1 MATYLSNQTGNWST
15 ASTWVTAAAGT
26 LTPTAAAGQPPQS
39 GGVDKIII
47 RSGHIVGYDVS
58 GEFGDD
64 STFNTNLTSAGGIVV
79 VGTLSASRTTSTS
92 LTARGSITIPTG
104 GTFNWGTSASPIPSS
119 VSARIVLNYSP
130 TPSNHKHIFAC
141 NGGNISMYSALQKTR
156 NTFLTLS
163 ANAAATQITV
173 NDATNWVV
181 GDRVILEPD
190 TTTMTREHITTISN
204 VAGNV
209 ITLNNGLNFA
219 RLSGTRIGN
228 FSSNLTV
235 MPQSTAFTT
244 GFLYVPTNTTTCVLN
259 NVRFESMGGNS
270 PTWSSTTSPYNG
282 PAGQSG
288 LGIHTT
294 NLLNN
299 FTIEN
304 LAFEEYT
311 TASGPYLLGIDQPS
325 VGRITVKNS
334 AFRGTSHG
342 VYIGSGAIP
351 IFDGCT
357 WYRCG
362 FLNHAFGA
370 GSGNTLFKDC
380 FVNSGL
386 ASIQTVGKS
395 TINNTKLKA
404 ATSIVSNSVLDT
416 VYNNCTIQTDVRIV
430 SMAAA
435 GALGTNIFNNCT
447 FTGSAPL
454 TAVHNVRSSDLQ
466 VTKLNRPNNVDLDY
480 RLYNYYYYGQTNFT
494 VRKNGITSLKIN
506 PNIANQEFNTY
517 LSIPAFAGVSQKIK
531 CNLRFDSTYGTA
543 NPPSI
548 SFIGAGVSVLCA
560 CPAVADAWH
569 NFDIDLTPTNT
580 DDIAVTVTGQSTSIL
595 GYVYLDGLPIDPYIQ
610 TARWYGFET
619 DKNAFRTV
627 NGLNTL
633 TENQVSALDVV
644 TNLDYLYDA
653 ASYWTINNPL
663 STSYFDLFTV
673 NGTVLDFGNRNFII
687 NNTGTGFSYSSAT
700 NTITLDAPSLSAGT
714 NFNTLKTTG
723 TITLSTGVIS
733 NIDVNANL
741 VQTTPTNL
749 TGIYMLSS
757 SNTLTY
763 NTNTP
768 IEVEYTN
775 CTMVGVQN
783 DGTAI
788 VTIKRTNSTV
798 TESDA
803 EIVTY
808 APTLINLTLQ
818 GGYIALYDNT
828 STRQYFQNTDGT
840 IVLPA
845 NATGNWSY
853 KIATYGYQLVAGS
866 FTVNPSVGGTVD
878 ISPNYIPDTF
888 INENNA
894 SVVSG
899 YTDLNSTAKIHDYLS
914 YYLTTS
920 QGIDYGI
927 LDSESFG
934 ALSFYGNLVMSA
946 TANSVVDYNSGTNTL
961 TLKSTSVNDSIIFIV
976 ASAFSQ
982 TGGNTI
988 GDDVKIR
995 SSNLDSEIYFT
1006 NINSINFYPSLSDR
1020 DNNTNVGI
1028 SLSSKNIY
1036 RYKYGSTVNGVTF
1049 SDYIYNRI
1057 TINGTTLLYTTPISI
1072 GSTTVDLGTVGNLQS
1087 ILNNQ
1092 KIINTGVQ
1100 KASKLIPHTTNI

>member
-92 LTARGSITIPTG
+92 LTARGSITVPTG

-130 TPSNHKHIFAC
+130 TPSNHRHIFVC
-141 NGGNISMYSALQKTR
+141 NGGNVSMYSALQKTR

-173 NDATNWVV
+173 NDVTNWVI

-244 GFLYVPTNTTTCVLN
+244 GFFYNPTNTSTCVLN

-288 LGIHTT
+288 LGIYTASLI
-294 NLLNN
+294 ND

-304 LAFEEYT
+304 LAFEEN
-311 TASGPYLLGIDQPS
+311 TASSGPFIFGVEQTS
-325 VGRITVKNS
+325 VGRVTVKNS
-334 AFRGTSHG
+334 AFRGSSVG
-342 VYIGSGAIP
+342 AYIASGAIP

-357 WYRCG
+357 WYRCTQI
-362 FLNHAFGA
+362 NHVFGA
-370 GSGNTLFKDC
+370 GSGNTLIKDC
-380 FVNSGL
+380 FINSS
-386 ASIQTVGKS
+386 AATIQNVGKS
-395 TINNTKLKA
+395 TINNTKIKSA
-404 ATSIVSNSVLDT
+404 GAVSNAVLDT
-416 VYNNCTIQTDVRIV
+416 VFNNCIIQVDTRI
-430 SMAAA
+430 ATNGTA
-435 GALGTNIFNNCT
+435 GALGTNVFNNCS
-447 FTGSAPL
+447 FTGTASL
-454 TAVHNVRSSDLQ
+454 TTVHTTRSSDLQ
-466 VTKLNRPNNVDLDY
+466 ITKLNRPNNVDGDY
-480 RLYNYYYYGQTNFT
+480 RLYNYYYYGQTNST
-494 VRKNGITSLKIN
+494 VRKNGITSLRIK

-569 NFDIDLTPTNT
+569 NFDIDLTPTST
-580 DDIAVTVTGQSTSIL
+580 DDVSVTITGQSTLTS

-610 TARWYGFET
+610 TARWYGFEV
-619 DKNAFRTV
+619 DKNAFRTG
-627 NGLNTL
+627 NFLNTL

-653 ASYWTINNPL
+653 ANYWTINNPL
-663 STSYFDLFTV
+663 STSYFDLFTA
-673 NGTVLDFGNRNFII
+673 NGTVLDFGNKNFII

-714 NFNTLKTTG
+714 NFDTLKTSG

-741 VQTTPTNL
+741 VQTIPTNL
-749 TGIYMLSS
+749 TGIYMLSG
-757 SNTLTY
+757 TLSY

-768 IEVEYTN
+768 IEIEYTN
-775 CTMVGVQN
+775 CTMVGVKN
-783 DGTAI
+783 DGTSAI

-798 TESDA
+798 SETDI
-803 EIVTY
+803 EIETY

-818 GGYIALYDNT
+818 DGYIALYDDADI
-828 STRQYFQNTDGT
+828 RQYFQNTNGT
-840 IVLPA
+840 LILPA
-845 NATGNWSY
+845 NASGNWSY
-853 KIATYGYQLVAGS
+853 KIARYGYQLIAGN
-866 FTVNPSVGGTVD
+866 FTVNPAVGGNID
-878 ISPNYIPDTF
+878 IDPSYIPDTF
-888 INENNA
+888 ISQNDV

-899 YTDLNSTAKIHDYLS
+899 YTDLNTTNKIHDYLS

-920 QGIDYGI
+920 TGIDYGI

-934 ALSFYGNLVMSA
+934 ALSFYGNLTLSNSA
-946 TANSVVDYNSGTNTL
+946 TSAVEYTTATNTL
-961 TLKSTSVNDSIIFIV
+961 KLKSSSLTDSMTFVV
-976 ASAFSQ
+976 ASAFTQ
-982 TGGNTI
+982 DGGNTI
-988 GDDVKIR
+988 GDNIKIR
-995 SSNLDSEIYFT
+995 SSNLDSELYFSNVDT
-1006 NINSINFYPSLSDR
+1006 LIFYPSESDR
-1020 DNNTNVGI
+1020 DNNINPALTATN
-1028 SLSSKNIY
+1028 LSIY
-1036 RYKYGSTVNGVTF
+1036 RFKYGSTLGGINFTDYVYGRLTVGGVTF
-1049 SDYIYNRI
+1049 LIKNAIAAGSN
-1057 TINGTTLLYTTPISI
+1057 TIDFGTT
-1072 GSTTVDLGTVGNLQS
+1072 GNIQT

-1092 KIINTGVQ
+1092 RIINSGVQ
-1100 KASKLIPHTTNI
+1100 KASKLIPHTTTI